1 MKNIDDI
8 NKKEFRYPTQKEKE
22 SIFKYYE
29 LKNEDQLKFG
39 KIATLILLPFVIL
52 LSFGCIIKFSISLLV
67 VDIIF
72 VALFLAFLVDYRKV
86 KQEKVSKC
94 SVLDCEV
101 YKIETNPD
109 LLGLYNIRIKDSDG
123 NIYKDFFRARQEDLK
138 IGSKIILVCIEFSN
152 RKSEFKVFTN
162 FMLSD
167 DGLKIRNW

>member
-29 LKNEDQLKFG
+29 LKNKDQLKFC
-39 KIATLILLPFVIL
+39 KIATLILLSFVIL
-52 LSFGCIIKFSISLLV
+52 LSFGCIIKFSISGLV

-72 VALFLAFLVDYRKV
+72 VVLFLIFLIYYLKV
-86 KQEKVSKC
+86 KQEKVNKC

-101 YKIETNPD
+101 YKIETNSD
-109 LLGLYNIRIKDSDG
+109 LPSLYNIRIKDSDG

-162 FMLSD
+162 FMVSN

>member
-8 NKKEFRYPTQKEKE
+8 NKNEFRQPTPKEKE
-22 SIFKYYE
+22 SIFKYLE
-29 LKNEDQLKFG
+29 LKNKDQLKLD
-39 KIATLILLPFVIL
+39 KIVALILLPFVIL
-52 LSFGCIIKFSISLLV
+52 LSFGFIIKFSISGLV

-72 VALFLAFLVDYRKV
+72 ATLFLAFLIDYWKV
-86 KQEKVSKC
+86 KQEKVGKC
-94 SVLDCEV
+94 LVLDCEV
-101 YKIETNPD
+101 YKIETSD
-109 LLGLYNIRIKDSDG
+109 LPGIYNVRIKDSEG

-152 RKSEFKVFTN
+152 RKSEFNVFTN

>member
-8 NKKEFRYPTQKEKE
+8 NKKEFRYPTPKEKE

-29 LKNEDQLKFG
+29 LKNKDQLKFG
-39 KIATLILLPFVIL
+39 KIATLILLSFVIL
-52 LSFGCIIKFSISLLV
+52 LSFGCIIKFSISGLV

-72 VALFLAFLVDYRKV
+72 VALFFVFLIYYLKV
-86 KQEKVSKC
+86 KQEKVKKC
-94 SVLDCEV
+94 LVLDCEV

-109 LLGLYNIRIKDSDG
+109 LPSLYNIRIKDSDG
-123 NIYKDFFRARQEDLK
+123 NVYKDFFRARQEDLK